1 MAITTNNP
9 ISKQTVGSA
18 GAASVTFSNIPQTFT
33 DLNLV
38 FSARN
43 SDATP
48 VRDFRVQFNSDTAA
62 NYSNMEVYGISGSA
76 GSGSNTTNQI
86 QGACN
91 ADTSTASVFTNISLY
106 VPNYASS
113 NYKSISID
121 NATENNSTSD
131 AQLRLIASKWS
142 NTAAITSIQI
152 TTNSGNYMQYS
163 TFSLY
168 GISSNTTTQNTS
180 VPSATGGDV
189 ITTDGTY
196 WYHAFKY
203 SGTFTPLKALTADC
217 LVVAG
222 GGGSGYAYGA
232 GGGAGGLLYNATTAF
247 ANSTA
252 HTMTIGAGGT
262 NGTNA
267 SRYGISGSNSTI
279 TATGFTTLTA
289 VGGGGGGADF
299 ANSHVGKDGGS
310 GGGASGGGGV
320 NYSGGT
326 ATSGQGYDGG
336 AIVSA
341 NTGGSG
347 GGGAG
352 AVGAQVT
359 GNQVGGNG
367 GVGSSAYSSWGSA
380 TITGELV
387 SSTRYYAGGGGGSSG
402 DGGSGGGGWGANY
415 AGTATIPNT
424 GGGGGGDKGS
434 GGGGSGIV
442 IVRYAV

>member
-1 MAITTNNP
+1 MAITTNNL

-18 GAASVTFSNIPQTFT
+18 GAASITFSNIPQTFT
-33 DLNLV
+33 DLKIV
-38 FSARN
+38 VSGRSIRSAVN
-43 SDATP
+43 DVLYMTVNGSATTYSSKILEG
-48 VRDFRVQFNSDTAA
+48 NGTAA
-62 NYSNMEVYGISGSA
+62 SSSSGGSTAFSDILGIPAAS
-76 GSGSNTTNQI
+76 
-86 QGACN
+86 
-91 ADTSTASVFTNISLY
+91 STASVFSNAEIY
-106 VPNYASS
+106 IPNYTSA
-113 NYKSISID
+113 NYKSISAD
-121 NATENNSTSD
+121 SVGENNATAAYAD
-131 AQLRLIASKWS
+131 LYAGLWS
-142 NTAAITSIQI
+142 NTAAITSITLYNI
-152 TTNSGNYMQYS
+152 ISNFTEYS

>member
-1 MAITTNNP
+1 MAITTNNL
-9 ISKQTVGSA
+9 ISRQTVGSA
-18 GAASVTFSNIPQTFT
+18 GAASVTFSNIPATFT

-43 SDATP
+43 SDATA

-62 NYSNMEVYGISGSA
+62 NYFNMEVYGISGSA

-91 ADTSTASVFTNISLY
+91 ADTSTASLFTNISLY

-113 NYKSISID
+113 NHKSISID

-168 GISSNTTTQNTS
+168 GISSNTSTQNTS

-203 SGTFTPLKALTADC
+203 SGTFTPLKALTADY

-222 GGGSGYAYGA
+222 GGGGGSP
-232 GGGAGGLLYNATTAF
+232 GGGAGGYRTSIGGSALSLTAQ
-247 ANSTA
+247 AYTC
-252 HTMTIGAGGT
+252 TVGAGGT
-262 NGTNA
+262 TNTQ
-267 SRYGISGSNSTI
+267 GSNSVFSTI
-279 TATGFTTLTA
+279 TST
-289 VGGGGGGADF
+289 GGGTGNGA
-299 ANSHVGKDGGS
+299 
-310 GGGASGGGGV
+310 
-320 NYSGGT
+320 
-326 ATSGQGYDGG
+326 
-336 AIVSA
+336 
-341 NTGGSG
+341 GGSG
-347 GGGAG
+347 GGGDPTPG
-352 AVGAQVT
+352 A
-359 GNQVGGNG
+359 GNQGSYSPVEGYAGGNG
-367 GVGSSAYSSWGSA
+367 ATYGPGGGGGSSAVGGAGTGSSSPGTGGVGGAGTSNSISGSA
-380 TITGELV
+380 VT
-387 SSTRYYAGGGGGSSG
+387 YAGGGGGAAGASG
-402 DGGSGGGGWGANY
+402 GVAGLGGAGGGGRGESWTANNSV
-415 AGTATIPNT
+415 AGTANT
-424 GGGGGGDKGS
+424 GGGGGGGWSNVGKT
-434 GGGGSGIV
+434 GGSGIV